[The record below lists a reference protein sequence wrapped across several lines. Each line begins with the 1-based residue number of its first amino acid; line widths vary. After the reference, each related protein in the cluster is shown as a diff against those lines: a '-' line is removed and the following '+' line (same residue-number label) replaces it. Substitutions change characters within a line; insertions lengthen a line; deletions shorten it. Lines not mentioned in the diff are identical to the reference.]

1 MAEVQTVDCG
11 MGKLIRQLE
20 GHQIFVYNSG
30 PVASIGAHTKFFSN
44 LGDAILV
51 ALEDYRFAKAQCK
64 RASSHQDMVTR
75 TLVDLEI
82 AWAAYQNESGHAPHR
97 NSRVNRAY

>member
-1 MAEVQTVDCG
+1 MAEIQTVDCG
-11 MGKLIRQLE
+11 MKQLIRQLD
-20 GHQIFVYNSG
+20 GHPIFVYTSG

-64 RASSHQDMVTR
+64 RASGHQDMVIR
-75 TLVDLEI
+75 ALVDLEN
-82 AWAAYQNESGHAPHR
+82 AWAVYQSESGHARHR